1 MKGIISSLILLLAF
15 VTTIAQTG
23 TQPVEPNMETSY
35 ENYELLFIAIAG
47 LVILLLIYFY
57 FKRTRR

>member
-1 MKGIISSLILLLAF
+1 MKGIISSLILILAF

-23 TQPVEPNMETSY
+23 IQPVEPNLETSY
-35 ENYELLFIAIAG
+35 ENYELLIVAIAG
-47 LVILLLIYFY
+47 LAILLLIYFY

>member
-47 LVILLLIYFY
+47 LAILLLIYFY